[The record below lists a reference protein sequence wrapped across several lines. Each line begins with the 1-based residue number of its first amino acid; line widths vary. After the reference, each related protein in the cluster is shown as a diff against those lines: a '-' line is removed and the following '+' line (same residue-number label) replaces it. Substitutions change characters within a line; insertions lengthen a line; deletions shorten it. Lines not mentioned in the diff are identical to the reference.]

1 MAHLSLLKCCETNS
15 VSWPYNMLSGL
26 FLPQAGA
33 CTNARQTQR
42 PRGNARGDGA
52 HPHSYP
58 CRRPAS
64 PRAVETETFKV
75 IQCKT
80 AKKLHGDVESSAY
93 NVLMS

>member
-1 MAHLSLLKCCETNS
+1 
-15 VSWPYNMLSGL
+15 MLSGL
-26 FLPQAGA
+26 LVPQAGA

-42 PRGNARGDGA
+42 PRGDARGDGA

-80 AKKLHGDVESSAY
+80 AKKPHEGIESSAY